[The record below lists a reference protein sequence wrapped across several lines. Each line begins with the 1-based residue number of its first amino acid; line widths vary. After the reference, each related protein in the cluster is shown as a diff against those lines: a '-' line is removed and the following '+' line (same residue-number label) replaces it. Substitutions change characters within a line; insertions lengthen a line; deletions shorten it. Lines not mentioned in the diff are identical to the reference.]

1 MLDWFRIIV
10 KFIFCKI
17 LVSSQEK
24 ITRYN
29 ISIKRLNQIFIAI
42 ILTIFAGILETAS
55 LTSIK
60 SLFTILNFSSKES
73 VPNDQI
79 TRLLNLIGIT
89 TQNNIWPIVLTF
101 LAFIILSS
109 LFRLSSF
116 YWNTKLG
123 YALGGDLCKKAFGK
137 ILNQNYL
144 FHVENDSSKSI
155 ATLTTHARQFI
166 ALIGYS
172 IQLISAIF
180 IVICIFTVLLLEA
193 PLIAIFTSLYLVLIY
208 SISIIVFKKKLNNNS
223 LIAEKCSAE
232 SVSIV
237 QESIKGMRYIK
248 FDSLEKEYENY
259 FERCVRQLNQSLG
272 DTKIISALPRYLI
285 ETPGLVLIV
294 LLAIW
299 QSYRNGDIYSTLPL
313 LASVAFAYQRLLPLA
328 QIIYSSFVF
337 IKGSISSYFL
347 LRDAINLK
355 VNKKENFGKTTPI
368 KLKNKIDLK
377 GISFRYSKESN
388 IILKNI
394 DLYIRKGEKVGI
406 IGPSGAGKSTLLDII
421 SGLIKPQ
428 SGSIK
433 IDNIDLNRLDDDD
446 IKAWQSNIA
455 YVPQSIFLSNNSILE
470 NIAFGSKKSNLDISK
485 VKNCL
490 DLVQLKDFVEKL
502 PNKEKTIIG
511 ESGIKLSGGQR
522 QRIALAKAI
531 YSEKSLL
538 ILDEATNA
546 IDTKLEK
553 KILSSIY
560 NSSKEKTIIFVAH
573 RLESLKF
580 CDRIILVKDSSII
593 QNMNI
598 NNLIKEHFEQ

>member
-1 MLDWFRIIV
+1 
-10 KFIFCKI
+10 
-17 LVSSQEK
+17 
-24 ITRYN
+24 
-29 ISIKRLNQIFIAI
+29 
-42 ILTIFAGILETAS
+42 AGILETAS

-101 LAFIILSS
+101 LAFIILSA
-109 LFRLSSF
+109 LLRLSSF

-180 IVICIFTVLLLEA
+180 IVICILTVLILEA

-259 FERCVRQLNQSLG
+259 FERCIRQLNQSLG

-285 ETPGLVLIV
+285 ET
-294 LLAIW
+294 
-299 QSYRNGDIYSTLPL
+299 
-313 LASVAFAYQRLLPLA
+313 
-328 QIIYSSFVF
+328 
-337 IKGSISSYFL
+337 
-347 LRDAINLK
+347 
-355 VNKKENFGKTTPI
+355 
-368 KLKNKIDLK
+368 
-377 GISFRYSKESN
+377 
-388 IILKNI
+388 
-394 DLYIRKGEKVGI
+394 
-406 IGPSGAGKSTLLDII
+406 
-421 SGLIKPQ
+421 
-428 SGSIK
+428 
-433 IDNIDLNRLDDDD
+433 
-446 IKAWQSNIA
+446 
-455 YVPQSIFLSNNSILE
+455 
-470 NIAFGSKKSNLDISK
+470 
-485 VKNCL
+485 
-490 DLVQLKDFVEKL
+490 
-502 PNKEKTIIG
+502 
-511 ESGIKLSGGQR
+511 
-522 QRIALAKAI
+522 
-531 YSEKSLL
+531 
-538 ILDEATNA
+538 
-546 IDTKLEK
+546 
-553 KILSSIY
+553 
-560 NSSKEKTIIFVAH
+560 
-573 RLESLKF
+573 
-580 CDRIILVKDSSII
+580 
-593 QNMNI
+593 
-598 NNLIKEHFEQ
+598 